1 MTNCEI
7 SLNLT
12 CLEDCVMIGCTS
24 CYSFNSRQYKIVPE
38 SKNGFKGTISWN
50 KYISQM
56 RSQAKKNSLN

>member
-1 MTNCEI
+1 
-7 SLNLT
+7 
-12 CLEDCVMIGCTS
+12 MIDCTS
-24 CYSFNSRQYKIVPE
+24 SYSFNSRQYKTVPK